1 MTSASSTH
9 LIVGASSGIG
19 RSLALALAREGKHV
33 ALVGR
38 SEERLARVAR
48 EVAMFGGTPLV
59 LVSDVRDPVS
69 IQAALAQIVLRG
81 QRIEMAVLSQ
91 GVGLETDAEAFA
103 TEALETMLAINVL
116 GAARWLEAL
125 QPVLK
130 AQPGGATVGVVSSLS
145 ADRAFPG
152 ASAGYSASKAAV
164 SQLCDGLR
172 APWAMQGIRLVTVAP
187 GFVRTPMT
195 QDIGYMP
202 LLMEPEDAARVILD
216 GLRAGQ
222 SVVRFPRLA
231 SLTMAAVRL
240 LPPRLL
246 DTLYRVPVGGGG
258 EDGGA
263 GTDEG
268 KAS

>member
-1 MTSASSTH
+1 MQVSSTY

-19 RSLALALAREGKHV
+19 RSLALALAREGKPV

-48 EVAMFGGTPLV
+48 EVAMFGGTPLA
-59 LVSDVRDPVS
+59 LVSDVGDPVS
-69 IQAALAQIVLRG
+69 IQAAVAQVVLRG
-81 QRIEMAVLSQ
+81 QRIEMAILSA
-91 GVGLETDAEAFA
+91 GVGLGTDAEEF
-103 TEALETMLAINVL
+103 TTDTLETMLEVNVL
-116 GAARWLEAL
+116 GVARWLEAL
-125 QPVLK
+125 QPVLE

-145 ADRAFPG
+145 ADRTFPG
-152 ASAGYSASKAAV
+152 AGAGYSASKAAV

-172 APWAMQGIRLVTVAP
+172 APWATQGIRLVTVAP

-195 QDIGYMP
+195 QGIGHMP

-222 SVVRFPRLA
+222 PVLRFPRLA

-246 DTLYRVPVGGGG
+246 DRLYHMPLGGGG
-258 EDGGA
+258 KDSDA
-263 GTDEG
+263 GTGGG
-268 KAS
+268 KAP

>member
-1 MTSASSTH
+1 MNNASSIH

-19 RSLALALAREGKHV
+19 RSLALALAREGKSV

-69 IQAALAQIVLRG
+69 IQAALAQVVLRG
-81 QRIEMAVLSQ
+81 QRLEMAILSA
-91 GVGLETDAEAFA
+91 GVGLGVDAENF
-103 TEALETMLAINVL
+103 TVGALETMLEVNVL
-116 GAARWLEAL
+116 GVARWMEAL
-125 QPVLK
+125 QPILR

-152 ASAGYSASKAAV
+152 AGAAYSASKAAV

-172 APWAMQGIRLVTVAP
+172 APWAAQGIRLVTVAP

-195 QDIGYMP
+195 QGIGHMP
-202 LLMEPEDAARVILD
+202 LLMEPEDAAQVILE
-216 GLRAGQ
+216 GVRAGQ
-222 SVVRFPRLA
+222 PVVRFPRLA

-240 LPPRLL
+240 LPPHLL
-246 DTLYRVPVGGGG
+246 DTLYRAPVGNGNK
-258 EDGGA
+258 ERDM
-263 GTDEG
+263 GTSGDNV
-268 KAS
+268 S